1 MVWAKQA
8 EKFQVYNA
16 ILQSTFIK
24 KPTLLAQLVSKENCT
39 KIIQKIINRLI
50 IL

>member
-16 ILQSTFIK
+16 ILQHTFIK
-24 KPTLLAQLVSKENCT
+24 NPPYSLNLFARKIVQKASK
-39 KIIQKIINRLI
+39 RLSAG
-50 IL
+50 